1 MSGIAPAQS
10 QDAPTI
16 KMLVESAY
24 RGDSARMGW
33 THEADLLTDERIPLA
48 EIERQLADPAVT
60 ILTAR
65 RDGAIVGCVA
75 TTRKDAGLAY
85 LGMLSVSPA
94 MQSAGVGDGLR
105 RAAEGA
111 AREAGAERM
120 EIQVIDSR
128 KSLIGWYERCGYR
141 RTGEARPYPTPQDPP
156 VRFAVLEKAL

>member
-1 MSGIAPAQS
+1 MSDIAPAQPH
-10 QDAPTI
+10 DASTI

-75 TTRKDAGLAY
+75 VTRKGAGLGY
-85 LGMLSVSPA
+85 LGMLSVSPT
-94 MQSAGVGDGLR
+94 MQSTGVGDSLR
-105 RAAEGA
+105 RAAENA
-111 AREAGAERM
+111 AREGGVDRM

-128 KSLIGWYERCGYR
+128 ESLIRWYERCGYR
-141 RTGEARPYPTPQDPP
+141 RTGEARPYPTPQHPP
-156 VRFAVLEKAL
+156 VHFAVLEKRL